1 MRRSELTA
9 DGSSLAARTSQLTAD
24 SSQPTARTNPV
35 LVWLL
40 AVGCWLRPLLECF
53 RALRRTYLI
62 LSGPIC
68 YPFRHD
74 RCGARDTPSRCPSS
88 HRDGCRASPGHRGG
102 LPPHRRPPTLD
113 PGGLPSR
120 AGLRPPPHRVG
131 GAALLDGS
139 LRPGCRRRPP
149 PADRGRQIG
158 APPPRTAPSRGARRR
173 G

>member
-74 RCGARDTPSRCPSS
+74 RYGARETPSRCPSS

-102 LPPHRRPPTLD
+102 LPPDRRPPALG
-113 PGGLPSR
+113 PGRHATRPRPPPPRSR
-120 AGLRPPPHRVG
+120 AGAPPH
-131 GAALLDGS
+131 
-139 LRPGCRRRPP
+139 
-149 PADRGRQIG
+149 
-158 APPPRTAPSRGARRR
+158 PPPR
-173 G
+173 